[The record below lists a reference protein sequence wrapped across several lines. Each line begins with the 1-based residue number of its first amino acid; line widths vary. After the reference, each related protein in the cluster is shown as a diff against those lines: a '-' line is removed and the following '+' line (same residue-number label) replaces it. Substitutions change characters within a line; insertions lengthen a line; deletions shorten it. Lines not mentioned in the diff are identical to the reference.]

1 MLTKRAVAVLAVAA
15 AAIAGGSGAA
25 SAAASPV
32 QVHSSAEHFRIVSTQ
47 VASRRLSVIATGTF
61 TAGGY
66 ETPRHGEDVIV
77 FPGGTLTLK
86 LSENSGSGSASSTC
100 LFTQTGRGRF
110 TIGHGTGRYAGITG
124 SGKARTSSIAVT
136 ARNAA
141 GKCIHLNH
149 PVAYQAMITANGSI
163 SR

>member
-1 MLTKRAVAVLAVAA
+1 LLTKRAVTILAVSA

-25 SAAASPV
+25 SAAAGS
-32 QVHSSAEHFRIVSTQ
+32 VHRRAEHFRIVSTQ
-47 VASRRLSVIATGTF
+47 AGSHRLSVIATGAF

-66 ETPRHGEDVIV
+66 EVPRPGGGEIV
-77 FPGGTLTLK
+77 LPGGTFTLR

-100 LFTQTGRGRF
+100 LFTQTDKGRF

-124 SGKARTSSIAVT
+124 SGKASTSSIDVT

-141 GKCIHLNH
+141 GKCIHLNS
-149 PVAYQAMITANGSI
+149 PVAYQAMTTANGTI
-163 SR
+163 TR